1 MATFKHKETGKR
13 FLLIHIPR
21 TGGRFIEANLDLNGW
36 EYETLELYG
45 IPHYNHSFIEDC
57 EITHFYKELY
67 EKYCDIDGIEQVA
80 VIRNPIER
88 FFSASIFLKQEY
100 GNDIQEKMEDKEQ
113 FFSMI
118 ENFPYSE
125 TKTWWRPQVDFI
137 SDTTHLWKFEDGLG
151 VNFGYWLSE
160 KLQVEFKIDAF
171 AQYPMSRHEGVN
183 QLDRTSKLIDNIRS
197 LYKED
202 LDKFYPDL

>member
-1 MATFKHKETGKR
+1 
-13 FLLIHIPR
+13 
-21 TGGRFIEANLDLNGW
+21 
-36 EYETLELYG
+36 
-45 IPHYNHSFIEDC
+45 
-57 EITHFYKELY
+57 
-67 EKYCDIDGIEQVA
+67 
-80 VIRNPIER
+80 
-88 FFSASIFLKQEY
+88 
-100 GNDIQEKMEDKEQ
+100 MEDKDQ

-151 VNFGYWLSE
+151 ANFGYWMSE
-160 KLQVEFKIDAF
+160 KLQIDFKIDAF

-183 QLDRTSKLIDNIRS
+183 QLDKTPKLIDNIRS

>member
-1 MATFKHKETGKR
+1 M
-13 FLLIHIPR
+13 
-21 TGGRFIEANLDLNGW
+21 
-36 EYETLELYG
+36 
-45 IPHYNHSFIEDC
+45 
-57 EITHFYKELY
+57 
-67 EKYCDIDGIEQVA
+67 A
-80 VIRNPIER
+80 VIRNPIDR

-100 GNDIQEKMEDKEQ
+100 GDDIQEKMEDKEQ

-151 VNFGYWLSE
+151 ANFGYWMSE
-160 KLQVEFKIDAF
+160 KLQIDFKIDAF

-183 QLDRTSKLIDNIRS
+183 QLDKTPKLIDNIRS

>member
-1 MATFKHKETGKR
+1 M
-13 FLLIHIPR
+13 
-21 TGGRFIEANLDLNGW
+21 
-36 EYETLELYG
+36 
-45 IPHYNHSFIEDC
+45 
-57 EITHFYKELY
+57 
-67 EKYCDIDGIEQVA
+67 A

-100 GNDIQEKMEDKEQ
+100 GNDIQEKMEDKDQ

-151 VNFGYWLSE
+151 VNFGYWMSE

>member
-1 MATFKHKETGKR
+1 M
-13 FLLIHIPR
+13 
-21 TGGRFIEANLDLNGW
+21 
-36 EYETLELYG
+36 
-45 IPHYNHSFIEDC
+45 
-57 EITHFYKELY
+57 
-67 EKYCDIDGIEQVA
+67 A

-100 GNDIQEKMEDKEQ
+100 GNDIQEKMEDKDQ